1 MKNLFEKKDNTGII
15 IIMAAAAVTA
25 GTLAYLYFTENDHE
39 ARKSLK
45 HKLKDEAKN
54 MASGFISKKTGIS
67 KRTVKKV
74 ADYIS
79 K

>member
-1 MKNLFEKKDNTGII
+1 MKNPFEKKHNTGIVI
-15 IIMAAAAVTA
+15 IIAAAAVTA
-25 GTLAYLYFTENDHE
+25 GTLAYLYFTENGQE
-39 ARKSLK
+39 TRKSLK

-67 KRTVKKV
+67 KRTIKKV
-74 ADYIS
+74 ADHIS